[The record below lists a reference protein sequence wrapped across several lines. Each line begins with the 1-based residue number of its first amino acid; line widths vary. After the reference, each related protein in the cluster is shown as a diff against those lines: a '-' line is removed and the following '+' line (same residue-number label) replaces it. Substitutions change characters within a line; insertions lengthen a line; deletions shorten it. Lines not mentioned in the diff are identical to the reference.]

1 MPRILVA
8 DDNPLSL
15 RFFGDALAAFEVDCT
30 PAADGLVALELAARE
45 AFDLL
50 LLDARMP
57 GAGAIEVL
65 AVIRAGTGPS
75 RHAPALA
82 TTAAS
87 GDGAQVA
94 LRAAGFADVLT
105 KPLPIA
111 ALRGALDTWLPA
123 WRPHV
128 VSEPRAAW
136 LDDVRAMTVAGGDAA
151 MVAALRGLLAGE
163 LERLPAELA
172 AIGARGDEEALRERL
187 HRVDASAGFCGVPAL
202 ARAASIL
209 RDAAR
214 SPAWT
219 QAALDDFLHTCA
231 RVRELLPQ
239 TGSGKTFGADGP

>member
-151 MVAALRGLLAGE
+151 VVPGPGAPRATNASMSFRVTRPPTPDPCTAPSSTWCSCASRITAGE
-163 LERLPAELA
+163 
-172 AIGARGDEEALRERL
+172 
-187 HRVDASAGFCGVPAL
+187 
-202 ARAASIL
+202 
-209 RDAAR
+209 
-214 SPAWT
+214 
-219 QAALDDFLHTCA
+219 
-231 RVRELLPQ
+231 
-239 TGSGKTFGADGP
+239 